1 MSVFFDRG
9 TFVSLN
15 GALCDEAGSF
25 TVRCFNPQDQPI
37 PNVSFFSLT
46 QIYPPKLKT
55 EEKRQRLTLA
65 NLDLY
70 NRAIA
75 ESNVLVPEGLFY
87 LVDIH
92 QLTSG
97 EN

>member
-1 MSVFFDRG
+1 MY
-9 TFVSLN
+9 
-15 GALCDEAGSF
+15 
-25 TVRCFNPQDQPI
+25 FNLQEQPI

-55 EEKRQRLTLA
+55 EEKRLRLTLA

-75 ESNVLVPEGLFY
+75 KSNLLVPEGLFY
-87 LVDIH
+87 LLDIH
-92 QLTSG
+92 HLTSG
-97 EN
+97 KDSEHIVCVDVL